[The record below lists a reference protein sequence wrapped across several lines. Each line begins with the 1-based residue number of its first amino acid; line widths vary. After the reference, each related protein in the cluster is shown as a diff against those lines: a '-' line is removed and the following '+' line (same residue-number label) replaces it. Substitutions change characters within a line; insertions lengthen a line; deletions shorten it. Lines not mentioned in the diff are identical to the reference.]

1 MLVFYKI
8 EFWDEINHT
17 VSHEKGIT
25 YCANKIERATRR
37 IMDFYGEKNVFTF
50 EITPCEEILCD
61 EEIKALLE
69 LDNE

>member
-1 MLVFYKI
+1 
-8 EFWDEINHT
+8 
-17 VSHEKGIT
+17 
-25 YCANKIERATRR
+25 
-37 IMDFYGEKNVFTF
+37 MDFYGEKNVFTF

>member
-1 MLVFYKI
+1 MLVFYKV

-25 YCANKIERATRR
+25 YCANKIEHAVRR

-50 EITPCEEILCD
+50 EITPCEEILCND
-61 EEIKALLE
+61 EIKE
-69 LDNE
+69 IFSFDIE